1 MKLKETKTHFK
12 CNKKNIYKFRLEFG
26 KDYFYISLGVF
37 SVPAETLGLTGP
49 HPPMGSASVDFGTST
64 YRRLYQNDG
73 MIPKY
78 TGYIPRKP
86 IFINNTL

>member
-1 MKLKETKTHFK
+1 MKLKETKTNFK
-12 CNKKNIYKFRLEFG
+12 CNKKIIYKFRHDLG
-26 KDYFYISLGVF
+26 KITFIYLLFLF

-86 IFINNTL
+86 IFTNNTL